1 MTQARQKY
9 KALSLKWLALNSN
22 DERLVLLLDVIVE
35 LNLDLDGIRNLR
47 NEIWHSVLIEAH
59 KKGAQEWDIAYKKY
73 LRSDAWKE
81 KRKEYF
87 SKFGVLCI
95 CGRKAT
101 VLHHKTYENV
111 GKENIQRDLSGLCES
126 CHHNTHKSY
135 KKVVLSTAPG
145 TNPKQLV
152 SYPVVR
158 HYPLFIRTKLYL

>member
-1 MTQARQKY
+1 MAKSQFDVSSKNQVTQVREKY
-9 KALSLKWLALNSN
+9 KTLSLKWLALNSA
-22 DERLVLLLDVIVE
+22 DERLVLLLDAIVE
-35 LNLDLDGIRNLR
+35 LNLDLDSIRNLR
-47 NEIWHSVLIEAH
+47 NEIWHSVLTEAY

-87 SKFGVLCI
+87 RKFGVLCI

-126 CHHNTHKSY
+126 CHHNTHNSY
-135 KKVVLSTAPG
+135 KKVGFS
-145 TNPKQLV
+145 
-152 SYPVVR
+152 VVR
-158 HYPLFIRTKLYL
+158 CWNIKEE